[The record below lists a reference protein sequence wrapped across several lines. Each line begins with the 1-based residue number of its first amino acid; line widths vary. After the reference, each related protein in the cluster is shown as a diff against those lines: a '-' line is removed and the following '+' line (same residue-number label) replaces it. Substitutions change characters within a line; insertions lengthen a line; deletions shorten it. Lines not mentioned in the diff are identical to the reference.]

1 MSTFVLYKTASLS
14 MEYVVTASDC
24 DSKWSL
30 GVMTLAAKTFSSDF
44 ALKATVNPVTA
55 LCKYNNDSLLP

>member
-1 MSTFVLYKTASLS
+1 

-30 GVMTLAAKTFSSDF
+30 GVMTLAAKTFSTDF

-55 LCKYNNDSLLP
+55 LCKYNDDSLLP

>member
-1 MSTFVLYKTASLS
+1 

-30 GVMTLAAKTFSSDF
+30 GVMTLGTKAFSTDF
-44 ALKATVNPVTA
+44 ALKATV
-55 LCKYNNDSLLP
+55 CESCYSFMQIQ